1 MSKATIVVDFA
12 YKSSKRTGRGT
23 GAQALHATLKYLQF
37 RDKLNNQLAKS
48 HDYERWND
56 RGLGLHQAEI
66 MKNCERLQS
75 KHVLA
80 WTWVISPDPEL
91 MALIP
96 ESNRREFLCHLTESV
111 VEDYYSERGF
121 DIPEYS
127 YVLHQRMTKSDENRQ
142 SIEQLHTHVILPGT
156 APSVVDRMPVYN
168 NASQGHDSLFR
179 EIATRNFEA
188 ALDHRLGHNWR
199 RTHEA
204 NADFTNS
211 LERDEDNQIF
221 LDL

>member
-23 GAQALHATLKYLQF
+23 GPQALRATLKYLQY

-56 RGLGLHQAEI
+56 RGLGVHQAEI

-96 ESNRREFLCHLTESV
+96 ESRRRDLLCNLTESV
-111 VEDYYSERGF
+111 VEDYYTERGF

-127 YVLHQRMTKSDENRQ
+127 YVLHQRMTKSEENRQ
-142 SIEQLHTHVILPGT
+142 SL
-156 APSVVDRMPVYN
+156 
-168 NASQGHDSLFR
+168 
-179 EIATRNFEA
+179 
-188 ALDHRLGHNWR
+188 
-199 RTHEA
+199 
-204 NADFTNS
+204 
-211 LERDEDNQIF
+211 
-221 LDL
+221 